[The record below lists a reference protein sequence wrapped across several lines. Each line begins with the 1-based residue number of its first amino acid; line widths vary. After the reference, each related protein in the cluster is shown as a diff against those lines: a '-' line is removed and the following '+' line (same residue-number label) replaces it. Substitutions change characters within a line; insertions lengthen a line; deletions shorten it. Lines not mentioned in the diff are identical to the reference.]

1 MRRIFKAQEYIAH
14 EIFLYY
20 SGDKHKDLPGMTE
33 FSNTDIEQIKNH
45 GLMVDAV
52 MAQMADFVRGFPYA
66 DITAP
71 ATVGNGIIELTDAD
85 IARYSDAYAA
95 AAAGDKKIVKFVPAS
110 GAATRMFR
118 DLFEFLNTGTMNDVT
133 RRVLDNLDKFAFWND
148 LKPFLPDN
156 ATDHDK
162 IACILTNAGLDYGNL
177 PKGLI
182 AFHKYD
188 NYSRTAVEEHLAEGA
203 QYAVANGMV
212 RIHFTVSPEH
222 TAGFRAILARVVPEY
237 SARYGVK
244 YDITMSNQRAST
256 DTIAVN
262 PDNTPFRTDDGRL
275 LFRPAGHGALI
286 ENLNDIDA
294 DIVFIKNIDN
304 VTTDALR
311 GDTIKY
317 KRALAGMLV
326 ELQSRAFEYL
336 DNFTAHDLGEIRT
349 FIKNDLCVRV
359 PDDAGADALR
369 AILNRPIR
377 VCGVVK
383 NSGAPGGGPFWVRD
397 ENGTESLQIVE
408 SSQIAPDARGIMN
421 ASSHFNPVDLVCGV
435 RDAHGNK
442 FDLTQFVDPK
452 TGFIS
457 DKSSGG
463 RALRAMERPGLWNG
477 AMAHWNTV
485 FVAVPASTFT
495 PVKVVTDLLSP
506 EHGNAQTKK

>member
-1 MRRIFKAQEYIAH
+1 
-14 EIFLYY
+14 
-20 SGDKHKDLPGMTE
+20 MTE
-33 FSNTDIEQIKNH
+33 FSTPDTEQIKSH
-45 GLMVDAV
+45 GLTPEIV
-52 MAQMADFVRGFPYA
+52 AQQLADFVCGFPYA
-66 DITAP
+66 NITRP
-71 ATVGNGIIELTDAD
+71 ATVGDGITELSDPD
-85 IARYSDAYAA
+85 IARYAEKYTAA
-95 AAAGDKKIVKFVPAS
+95 QATKKIVKFVPAS

-133 RRVLDNLDKFAFWND
+133 RRVLDNLDKFAFWDD
-148 LKPFLPDN
+148 LRQFLPDTP
-156 ATDHDK
+156 TDRDK
-162 IACILTNAGLDYGNL
+162 IACMLTNAGLDYGNL

-188 NYSRTAVEEHLAEGA
+188 TYSRTALEEHLVEGA
-203 QYAVANGMV
+203 QYAAANGTV
-212 RIHFTVSPEH
+212 HIHFTVSPEH
-222 TAGFRAILARVVPEY
+222 LAGFRALLARAVPEY

-244 YDITMSNQRAST
+244 YDIAMSNQSTST

-286 ENLNDIDA
+286 ENLNNIDA

-304 VTTDALR
+304 VTTDELR
-311 GDTIKY
+311 GDTIEY
-317 KRALAGMLV
+317 KRALAGLLV
-326 ELQSRAFEYL
+326 SLQTRAFEYL
-336 DNFTAHDLGEIRT
+336 NNFAAHDLDEIRA
-349 FIKNDLCVRV
+349 FITRDLGTHIA
-359 PDDAGADALR
+359 PTATTEELR
-369 AILNRPIR
+369 TILNRPIR

-383 NSGAPGGGPFWVRD
+383 NIGAPGGGPFWVRD

-408 SSQIAPDARGIMN
+408 SSQIAPDARDIMN

-435 RDAHGNK
+435 RDAHGK
-442 FDLTQFVDPK
+442 PFDLTAFVDPK

-457 DKSSGG
+457 EKSSGG

-506 EHGNAQTKK
+506 SHGAK

>member
-1 MRRIFKAQEYIAH
+1 
-14 EIFLYY
+14 
-20 SGDKHKDLPGMTE
+20 MTE
-33 FSNTDIEQIKNH
+33 FSNTDTEQIKNH
-45 GLMVDAV
+45 GLTVDAV
-52 MAQMADFVRGFPYA
+52 AAQMADFARGFPYA

-85 IARYSDAYAA
+85 ISRYTDVYAA
-95 AAAGDKKIVKFVPAS
+95 SADGKKVVKFVPAS

-118 DLFEFLNTGTMNDVT
+118 DLFEFLNAGTINDTT
-133 RRVLDNLDKFAFWND
+133 RRVLDKLDKFAFWND

-156 ATDHDK
+156 ASDHDK
-162 IACILTNAGLDYGNL
+162 IACILTNAGLGYGNL

-188 NYSRTAVEEHLAEGA
+188 NYSRTAVEEHLVEGA
-203 QYAVANGMV
+203 QYAATSDMV
-212 RIHFTVSPEH
+212 HIHFTVSPEH
-222 TAGFRAILARVVPEY
+222 VAGFRSLLARVVPEY
-237 SARYGVK
+237 GAQYGVK
-244 YDITMSNQRAST
+244 YDITMSTQRAST

-304 VTTDALR
+304 VTTDKLR

-317 KRALAGMLV
+317 KRALGGMLV
-326 ELQSRAFEYL
+326 SLQARAFEYL
-336 DNFTAHDLGEIRT
+336 NNFAAHSLDEIRA

-359 PDDAGADALR
+359 PDDADADALR
-369 AILNRPIR
+369 AVLDRPIR

-383 NSGAPGGGPFWVRD
+383 NIGAPGGGPFWVRD

-408 SSQIAPDARGIMN
+408 SSQIAPDARDIMN

-435 RDAHGNK
+435 RNSRGNK
-442 FDLTQFVDPK
+442 FDLTKFIDPK

-477 AMAHWNTV
+477 AMARWNTV
-485 FVAVPASTFT
+485 FVAVPATTFT

-506 EHGNAQTKK
+506 AHGNA

>member
-1 MRRIFKAQEYIAH
+1 
-14 EIFLYY
+14 
-20 SGDKHKDLPGMTE
+20 MTE
-33 FSNTDIEQIKNH
+33 FSTPDTEQIKTH
-45 GLMVDAV
+45 GLTPEIV
-52 MAQMADFVRGFPYA
+52 AQQLADFVCGFPYA
-66 DITAP
+66 NITRP
-71 ATVGNGIIELTDAD
+71 ATVGNGIIELSDTD
-85 IARYSDAYAA
+85 IARYTEKYIAA
-95 AAAGDKKIVKFVPAS
+95 QKTKKIVKFVPAS

-133 RRVLDNLDKFAFWND
+133 RRVLDNLDKFAFWDD

-156 ATDHDK
+156 ASDHDK
-162 IACILTNAGLDYGNL
+162 IACILTNAGLNYGNL

-203 QYAVANGMV
+203 QYATANGTV
-212 RIHFTVSPEH
+212 HIHFTVSPEH
-222 TAGFRAILARVVPEY
+222 LAGFHALLARAVPEY

-262 PDNTPFRTDDGRL
+262 PDNTPFRTDDGKL

-286 ENLNDIDA
+286 ENLNNIDA

-304 VTTDALR
+304 VTTDELR
-311 GDTIKY
+311 ADTIEY
-317 KRALAGMLV
+317 KRALAGLLV
-326 ELQSRAFEYL
+326 SLQTRAFEYL
-336 DNFTAHDLGEIRT
+336 NNFAAHDLDEIRA
-349 FIKNDLCVRV
+349 FITRDLGTHIA
-359 PDDAGADALR
+359 PTATTEELR
-369 AILNRPIR
+369 TILNRPIR

-383 NSGAPGGGPFWVRD
+383 NIGAPGGGPFWVRD

-408 SSQIAPDARGIMN
+408 SSQIAPDARDIMN

-435 RDAHGNK
+435 RDAHGK
-442 FDLTQFVDPK
+442 PFDLTAFVDPK

-457 DKSSGG
+457 EKSSGG

-506 EHGNAQTKK
+506 SHGVK

>member
-1 MRRIFKAQEYIAH
+1 
-14 EIFLYY
+14 
-20 SGDKHKDLPGMTE
+20 MTE

-45 GLMVDAV
+45 GLTVDAV
-52 MAQMADFVRGFPYA
+52 MAQLADFARGFPYTN
-66 DITAP
+66 ISRP
-71 ATVGNGIIELTDAD
+71 ATVGDGITELSDAD
-85 IARYSDAYAA
+85 IARYTEIYTAA
-95 AAAGDKKIVKFVPAS
+95 THDHKIVKFVPAS

-133 RRVLDNLDKFAFWND
+133 RRVLDNLDKFAFWDD
-148 LKPFLPDN
+148 LKQFLPDD
-156 ATDHDK
+156 ASDHDK
-162 IACILTNAGLDYGNL
+162 IACILTNAGLNYGNL

-203 QYAVANGMV
+203 QYATTSGTVH
-212 RIHFTVSPEH
+212 IHFTVSPEH
-222 TAGFRAILARVVPEY
+222 MAGFHAILARAVPEY
-237 SARYGVK
+237 GAKYGVK

-262 PDNTPFRTDDGRL
+262 PDNTPFRTDDGKL

-294 DIVFIKNIDN
+294 DIVFVKNIDN
-304 VTTDALR
+304 VTTDELR

-317 KRALAGMLV
+317 KRALAGLLLT
-326 ELQSRAFEYL
+326 LQARAFEYL
-336 DNFTAHDLGEIRT
+336 DNFAAHDLDEIRA
-349 FIKNDLCVRV
+349 FITRDLGMRIA
-359 PDDAGADALR
+359 PTATADELR
-369 AILNRPIR
+369 AVLNRPIR

-383 NSGAPGGGPFWVRD
+383 NIGAPGGGPFWVRD

-408 SSQIAPDARGIMN
+408 SSQIAPAARDIMN
-421 ASSHFNPVDLVCGV
+421 TSSHFNPVDLVCGV
-435 RDAHGNK
+435 RDAHGK
-442 FDLTQFVDPK
+442 PFDLTAFVDPR

-457 DKSSGG
+457 EKSSGG

-477 AMAHWNTV
+477 AMARWNTV
-485 FVAVPASTFT
+485 FVAVPATTFT

-506 EHGNAQTKK
+506 SHGVK